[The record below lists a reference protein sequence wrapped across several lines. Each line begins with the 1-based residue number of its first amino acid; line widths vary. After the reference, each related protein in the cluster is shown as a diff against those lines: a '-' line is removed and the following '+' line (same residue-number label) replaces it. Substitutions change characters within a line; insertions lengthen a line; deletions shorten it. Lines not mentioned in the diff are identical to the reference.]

1 MSDTTNFEPGS
12 TDSTLLE
19 GLYQL
24 TVAGHV
30 QAQEFE
36 RLAMAVYER
45 LLATY
50 RPDDAEAA

>member
-1 MSDTTNFEPGS
+1 MNQTLPEPAS
-12 TDSTLLE
+12 TDSILLE

-24 TVAGHV
+24 TVAGDV
-30 QAQEFE
+30 QAREFE
-36 RLAMAVYER
+36 LLAVAVYER